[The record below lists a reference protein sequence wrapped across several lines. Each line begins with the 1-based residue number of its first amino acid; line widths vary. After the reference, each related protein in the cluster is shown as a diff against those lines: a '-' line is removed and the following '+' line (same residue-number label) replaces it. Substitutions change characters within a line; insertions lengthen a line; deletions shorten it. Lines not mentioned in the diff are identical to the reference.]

1 MPFLKKIVVR
11 DFRNIAFQ
19 ELSFSSNVNCISGN
33 NGEGKTN
40 LLDAI
45 YYLSMTKSAFP
56 APDRYNFRYGSG
68 GFAIGGTYSMENG
81 LESRFAIE
89 VKEGESML
97 EVGKDLE
104 SKGIIEN
111 AYYFDIAMRFEEKY
125 PYLKP
130 GTYEVSSAMKP
141 SEILD
146 VIAHVDGE
154 G

>member
-1 MPFLKKIVVR
+1 MVRIMKNSAIKVIIKMLMYLLLIMFLIYIFILAKNIGYKI
-11 DFRNIAFQ
+11 
-19 ELSFSSNVNCISGN
+19 FSDQP
-33 NGEGKTN
+33 K
-40 LLDAI
+40 D
-45 YYLSMTKSAFP
+45 SA
-56 APDRYNFRYGSG
+56 GSY
-68 GFAIGGTYSMENG
+68 ATT
-81 LESRFAIE
+81 ATIE
-89 VKEGESML
+89 VKEGETML
-97 EVGKDLE
+97 EVGRDLE

>member
-1 MPFLKKIVVR
+1 MIERQRVKDFIRSFDRDRGSDALKTIEEEALR
-11 DFRNIAFQ
+11 DHVPIIRKDTQ
-19 ELSFSSNVNCISGN
+19 ELLRI
-33 NGEGKTN
+33 
-40 LLDAI
+40 LLKMKRPERI
-45 YYLSMTKSAFP
+45 
-56 APDRYNFRYGSG
+56 
-68 GFAIGGTYSMENG
+68 
-81 LESRFAIE
+81 
-89 VKEGESML
+89 L

-125 PYLKP
+125 SFLKP

-154 G
+154 S